1 MSAVVQQTPKL
12 RVSEVWA
19 LYGGELEYCLGG
31 EDGEEQE
38 AEYFDRHSECSDGQA
53 SVGEHHTPS
62 APCEYELVSRH
73 AQGLACLSN
82 QDYYSQLEALKR
94 MHLQNIAELEVLY
107 LNELTASKGKASQGT
122 QVDDKDEMD
131 SAQEENESLP
141 AGRETSTISKQ
152 DLKLEQK
159 SVSETDTPGSQGME
173 GEQKKRE
180 EEEKEERASGQSSAD
195 ATNEA
200 QSLKPPVQLEPSVVS
215 KATRA
220 ASKDRSRAPSR
231 RSSWTER
238 SGRRASRPVTVPK
251 PFQMMLREA
260 DKKRRNVKTRSE
272 VVLENALLRREL
284 EEMRECRRQFR
295 ATPAPPRSRSVGRSA
310 AGRRGRTT
318 SLDRVSESS
327 AGGSSSASG
336 RSRNT
341 SPQPFSFIERERKKR
356 ERKLEEALR
365 SGAGSREERWV
376 FKARPL
382 PRIYRA
388 CSEDYQLLGAVEM
401 HSRDQ
406 EQQQQQQQHRGPPAS
421 RGLQKH
427 AGRVLEREKG
437 SMEVDVDTETS
448 EEKPEGREDE
458 AESVDGPERPILDN
472 ANWTLRRKPSL
483 VGKGLQLEG
492 ETGRG
497 VRRGRER
504 EWSYIQPIQ
513 RTCISLNLA
522 SSFSVSHERMLAGKS
537 HYISV

>member
-180 EEEKEERASGQSSAD
+180 EEEKEERASRQSSAD

-284 EEMRECRRQFR
+284 EEMRECQRQFR
-295 ATPAPPRSRSVGRSA
+295 ATPA
-310 AGRRGRTT
+310 RRFA
-318 SLDRVSESS
+318 V
-327 AGGSSSASG
+327 SSASG

-406 EQQQQQQQHRGPPAS
+406 EQQQQHRGPPAS

-437 SMEVDVDTETS
+437 DMEVDVDTETS
-448 EEKPEGREDE
+448 EEKPEGREDG
-458 AESVDGPERPILDN
+458 AESMDGTERPILDN

-492 ETGRG
+492 ETSRG